1 MYCAPRNALIMWGK
15 VGRRFVNLLSRKSN
29 PTRRQAQPWEVD
41 IDDAKLS
48 DAYDSF
54 CEAVEA
60 STNPFSQGPL
70 HWGRCALVTILP

>member
-1 MYCAPRNALIMWGK
+1 MRGN
-15 VGRRFVNLLSRKSN
+15 VERRLVNPLSRKFN
-29 PTRRQAQPWEVD
+29 PTRRQARPWEVD

-70 HWGRCALVTILP
+70 HLGRCALVTILP